1 MDITPEDGEQEGVV
15 VTNIMRKS
23 SQPQLSQKALE
34 EVVNNLVDTRFS
46 AMENVISSNALS
58 VSNVERQVQEFME
71 FFPLDK
77 MKLDVSNGEEY
88 VARVAKTACRGI
100 FDDTRENVGSE
111 TDTKILEIQKTL
123 TEKWREIG

>member
-34 EVVNNLVDTRFS
+34 EVVNKLVDTRFS
-46 AMENVISSNALS
+46 AMENVISSNALT
-58 VSNVERQVQEFME
+58 VSNVERQVQELME

-100 FDDTRENVGSE
+100 FDDNRENVGSE
-111 TDTKILEIQKTL
+111 TDTKILDI
-123 TEKWREIG
+123 